1 VGMTKDLGQRI
12 IRHKDSRANQFAA
25 KYDVRKLVY
34 YEKYKNLEEAI
45 RREKQLKKWNRR
57 WKIRIIEQLNPRWE
71 DLFGEVIK
79 TKILDPRQK
88 TKEVNPGD
96 RRENSDVKTCK

>member
-79 TKILDPRQK
+79 TKILDP
-88 TKEVNPGD
+88 G
-96 RRENSDVKTCK
+96 